1 MSNSNDN
8 LISHIQQFFKSNEFK
23 VSTHKYWFLINNAND
38 DDDECLIL
46 EFKFLDNILF
56 VSYLKKCGNHKG
68 TQLLKLVE
76 ELAKSMSNINEI
88 RLFDESEIDIGC
100 GIEVSL
106 STFKIITKGLSWYN
120 SLGYWSKNQEDEK
133 IQNMK
138 LIKTPFIEVFN
149 SISNPKSTELLSKIN
164 RLFHKV
170 DQNLNLDEYIS
181 RLYTISTSDNN
192 TNEDDVH
199 NLNIEDIQLETNEN
213 DDINIEDI
221 QLETNENVCE
231 KKVCFKELIFYL
243 KPAVK
248 YNNRLEK
255 QIRPTENT
263 KGGKQTKR
271 RKTKNKKTMK
281 TQKRKRKRVSYFM
294 KSI

>member
-8 LISHIQQFFKSNEFK
+8 LISQIQQFFKSNEFK
-23 VSTHKYWFLINNAND
+23 VSTHKNTWFLVNNAND

-46 EFKFLDNILF
+46 EFKFTKKSNILF
-56 VSYLKKCGNHKG
+56 VGYLKKCGNHKG

-76 ELAKSMSNINEI
+76 ELAKSMPNINEI
-88 RLFDESEIDIGC
+88 RLHDESEIDIGC

-120 SLGYWSKNQEDEK
+120 SLGYWSENQEDEK
-133 IQNMK
+133 MQNMK

-149 SISNPKSTELLSKIN
+149 SISNPESTELLSKIN
-164 RLFHKV
+164 RLFHEV

-181 RLYTISTSDNN
+181 RLYSISTSDNN
-192 TNEDDVH
+192 TNTYDVH
-199 NLNIEDIQLETNEN
+199 NLNIEDIKLETDEN
-213 DDINIEDI
+213 DDVNNI
-221 QLETNENVCE
+221 CE

-248 YNNRLEK
+248 YSNCLEK
-255 QIRPTENT
+255 KIRPTENT

-271 RKTKNKKTMK
+271 RKTKNKKPMK